1 MTQMQTLKAEL
12 MQSNNIYQTQKARLT
27 GSEAGEGQNEKTSN
41 TGKQIQRC
49 KGKKSTVQKADKV
62 QKHRSKDG
70 ITIANVK
77 TNHT

>member
-41 TGKQIQRC
+41 TGK
-49 KGKKSTVQKADKV
+49 TNPKV
-62 QKHRSKDG
+62 QRQEIHSPKSRQGSE
-70 ITIANVK
+70 A
-77 TNHT
+77 